1 MNTEGWHFLNRLLL
15 FVGSLWNASKV
26 IASAAA
32 TFRIS
37 DKYAVLNKSQ
47 DVTQSGVMGAFCEL
61 RPLGGCEFPLEAVEE
76 PVQHKALAVVY

>member
-1 MNTEGWHFLNRLLL
+1 MNTERWHFLNRLLF
-15 FVGSLWNASKV
+15 FVGTLWNASEV

-37 DKYAVLNKSQ
+37 DKYAALNESQ

-61 RPLGGCEFPLEAVEE
+61 RPLGCCEFPLEAVEE
-76 PVQHKALAVVY
+76 PVQHKALAIGY